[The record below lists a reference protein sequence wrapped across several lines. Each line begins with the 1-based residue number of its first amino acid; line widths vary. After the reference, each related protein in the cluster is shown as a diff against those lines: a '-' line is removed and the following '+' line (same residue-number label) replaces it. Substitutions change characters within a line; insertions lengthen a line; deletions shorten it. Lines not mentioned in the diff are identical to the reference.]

1 MDVYIREPLSVYQD
15 GKSYEIRTKTKG
27 VVNLGQVLFFD
38 VTKTVAV
45 AFAKDFC
52 LETPALFQIQRTI
65 TDKDV
70 SLRDVFKVLSD
81 SDLPDEVKRELSLK
95 LNSL

>member
-27 VVNLGQVLFFD
+27 VISLGQVLFFD

-52 LETPALFQIQRTI
+52 LETPTLFQIQRTI